1 MKNDDPEKRIRD
13 LERELADSY
22 HPGSARR
29 RLPVPVWYFV
39 VPVVILV
46 AVAVPL
52 VYLARQGGGNGG
64 AGTITV
70 PPGSAVNVGGH
81 GDSQTIVCTDGELTL
96 PGFNST
102 YLVTGHCTGL
112 TLSGF
117 DDRVTVDS
125 ADTVKITSYGN
136 HVDIGSAQ
144 TVQVGNYGNTVS
156 VSGHVASLD
165 VSLYNNRV
173 HVESADTINISG
185 YSNTVTYHS
194 GTPKITQSG
203 YDITVGQG

>member
-1 MKNDDPEKRIRD
+1 MENDDPEKRIRE

-22 HPGSARR
+22 HPRSTRR
-29 RLPVPVWYFV
+29 KVPVQVWYFV
-39 VPVVILV
+39 VPLAILV

-52 VYLARQGGGNGG
+52 VYVARQGGGNGG
-64 AGTITV
+64 SSPITV
-70 PPGSAVNVGGH
+70 SQGASVSVGGT
-81 GDSQTIVCTDGELTL
+81 GDNQTVVCSDGEATL
-96 PGFNST
+96 PGFNTT

-112 TLSGF
+112 TVSGF
-117 DDRVTVDS
+117 DNRVTVDS
-125 ADTVKITSYGN
+125 ADTVKVASYGN

-144 TVQVGNYGNTVS
+144 TVAVSNYGNAVS

-165 VSLYNNRV
+165 VSLYNNQVR
-173 HVESADTINISG
+173 VESADTINISG

-194 GTPKITQSG
+194 GTPKVTQSG